1 MKNKFSFR
9 KLGKI
14 LIIFSSLGL
23 LFSLA
28 GIAVSWMI
36 KPDLQSGFV
45 TVIDTLEDTLEN
57 TDEGLLVL
65 DSALENTK
73 SNLGIISSTFD
84 SLDGTIDGI
93 LQSLDSS
100 AVLVGDDLR
109 QTILETQ
116 IALSSAATSAELID
130 KTLSIIAAIPF
141 LGAKYQPEVPLHT
154 SLETVAGSMDDIPK
168 SLESM
173 EESLS
178 ATSEGLGLLNENL
191 TTLSEDLN
199 KFEEDLGDAQDVLIE
214 YRRIIVD
221 IEGNIDN
228 LRENLSL
235 YLTLTIIFFTG
246 ILFSLAVAQFI
257 TLLQGIAYIEGEKQA
272 VNLADI
278 KRE

>member
-257 TLLQGIAYIEGEKQA
+257 TLLQGIAYIEGEKQS